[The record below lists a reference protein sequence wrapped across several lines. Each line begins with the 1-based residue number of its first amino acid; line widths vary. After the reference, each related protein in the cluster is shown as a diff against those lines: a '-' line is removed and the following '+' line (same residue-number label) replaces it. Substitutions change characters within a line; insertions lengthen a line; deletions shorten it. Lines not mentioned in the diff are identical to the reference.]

1 MFMLNPF
8 FNQQQ
13 ADPIFNPPQAD
24 PALTLALLHFDGADG
39 STVFTDSSPYNK
51 TFINFSGSPVIST
64 EQSKF
69 GGSSL
74 KTNGSVFESIFY
86 DAGDSN
92 GDLNIGNSD
101 FTMECWFYQTS
112 ITENVLGLAYING
125 DSGTR
130 PITMFTYNGQLWIQ
144 IQLETGGS
152 VLQEFNHQNAF
163 SATTWNH
170 VAVTRKGGFV
180 HSYLNGTK
188 STSSINVGTDNLKS
202 GVRYLRVGSG
212 VYSLGGLDYSLNG
225 YIDEFRFRKE
235 AVYTGNF
242 TPPTAPFTY

>member
-1 MFMLNPF
+1 MINPF
-8 FNQQQ
+8 FNQQ
-13 ADPIFNPPQAD
+13 QAD

-39 STVFTDSSPYNK
+39 STVFTDSSLYAREF
-51 TFINFSGSPVIST
+51 TIAGGSPVIST

-69 GGSSL
+69 SGSSL
-74 KTNGSVFESIFY
+74 KTNGSTFESIIY
-86 DAGDSN
+86 DAGDGN

-101 FTMECWFYQTS
+101 FTMECWFYQDS
-112 ITENVLGLAYING
+112 IVSNVRGLAYING

-130 PITMFTYNGQLWIQ
+130 PITMFVSNGSLWVQ
-144 IQLETGGS
+144 IQLATGGS
-152 VLQEFNHQNAF
+152 VLQEFNHQNTF

-170 VAVTRKGGFV
+170 VAITRKGGFV
-180 HSYLNGTK
+180 HSYLNGIK

-235 AVYTGNF
+235 AMYDADF
-242 TPPTAPFTY
+242 TPQTSAFTY

>member
-13 ADPIFNPPQAD
+13 ADPD
-24 PALTLALLHFDGADG
+24 LTLALLHFDGSNG

-74 KTNGSVFESIFY
+74 KTNGSVFESIAY
-86 DAGDSN
+86 DAGDGN

-112 ITENVLGLAYING
+112 ITANVRGLAYISG

-130 PITMFTYNGQLWIQ
+130 PITLFTYNGQLWIQ
-144 IQLETGGS
+144 IQLATGGS
-152 VLQEFNHQNAF
+152 VLQEFNHQNTF
-163 SATTWNH
+163 SAITWNH
-170 VAVTRKGGFV
+170 VAITRKGGFV
-180 HSYLNGTK
+180 HSYLNGIK

-202 GVRYLRVGSG
+202 GVRYLHIGG
-212 VYSLGGLDYSLNG
+212 AGNTLGGITYSLNG

-235 AVYTGNF
+235 AMYDADF
-242 TPPTAPFTY
+242 TPQASPFTY